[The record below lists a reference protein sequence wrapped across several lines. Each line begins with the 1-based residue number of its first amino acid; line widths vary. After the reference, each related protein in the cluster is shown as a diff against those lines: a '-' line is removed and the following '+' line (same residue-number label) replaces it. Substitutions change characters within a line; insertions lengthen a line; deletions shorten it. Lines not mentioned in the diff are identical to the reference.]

1 MVSKL
6 QEPNKKNLNLFCRIN
21 SRPYLV
27 KFIIFL
33 VSFKTKI
40 ITSICVWKNIYI
52 YICTFQCNFFF
63 FFLEDTSIW
72 FIVIEKK
79 YTNKI
84 LMLCVRYIRI

>member
-52 YICTFQCNFFF
+52 YIYAHFNVIF